1 MNGDVICPLLQ
12 TDNCDCAVL
21 WGDFHTCQVR
31 DSITEAELRVALC
44 HVSTGHGRSGALPD
58 HHHGLLQGSHGIPAN
73 VRHHQPG
80 VLLRCAGLVGK
91 LSLTPMNVLSVK
103 AVTLY

>member
-1 MNGDVICPLLQ
+1 MSFSRLRPQ
-12 TDNCDCAVL
+12 SKNCDCAVL
-21 WGDFHTCQVR
+21 WRNFNTYQVR
-31 DSITEAELRVALC
+31 DSLTEADLRAPLC
-44 HVSTGHGRSGALPD
+44 GVSTGHGRSGALPD
-58 HHHGLLQGSHGIPAN
+58 HHYGLLQGSHGIPAN

-91 LSLTPMNVLSVK
+91 LSLTSVNLLSTD